1 MLMSEVG
8 DQAEREY
15 GARFSVKRAQLVK
28 FADYIQKLAFNRDL
42 RAFLVWNA
50 YMTGVTTSL
59 GPYAWP
65 TTIPVRKMLGVTKL
79 TDEQLLGDV
88 VSLAPLSDYGFEAND
103 YDERKMFVKGRHD
116 IFGRTFTFLTTPET
130 AANTYRWIYYRRAP
144 TLTAFDAANDANL
157 ILPEE
162 FHQTLMVDG
171 IGALAD
177 KATWGE
183 KTPEEVLLPFLQ
195 PFWESIAA
203 TQPWEGKSTE
213 DFSQGQP

>member
-50 YMTGVTTSL
+50 YVTGVTSSL

-65 TTIPVRKMLGVTKL
+65 TTIPVRKMVGVTKL
-79 TDEQLLGDV
+79 TDEQLLGDAMR
-88 VSLAPLSDYGFEAND
+88 LQWSDYGFDLND
-103 YDERKMFVKGRHD
+103 FDERRMFEKGRHD

-130 AANTYRWIYYRRAP
+130 AASTYRWIYYRRAP
-144 TLTAFDAANDANL
+144 TLTGFDTTNDANL

-162 FHQTLMVDG
+162 FHQTTLVDG

-177 KATWGE
+177 KATWGD

-195 PFWESIAA
+195 PFWDFIAS
-203 TQPWEGKSTE
+203 TTPWEGKSTE
-213 DFSQGQP
+213 DYSQGQP